1 MSNEKFKVIREK
13 LFDYI
18 THSLIINYDELCF
31 CNMYESS
38 GNVNWDVEFIFKLNY
53 SLSVAEKNNLNR
65 NIKRD
70 LRKFLN
76 EVCGMPHYILAI
88 LIILD
93 DTGVDL

>member
-18 THSLIINYDELCF
+18 THSLIINYEELCF
-31 CNMYESS
+31 CNMYESL

-53 SLSVAEKNNLNR
+53 SLTTEEKNNLKR

-76 EVCGMPHYILAI
+76 EVFNMPYYHLAI

-93 DTGVDL
+93 DT